1 MTAWGRT
8 TGSVGP
14 WTVDADMPLIL
25 WALLGAA
32 QVIVRPLGVSE
43 HSSTDA
49 PTARGERGA
58 AF

>member
-1 MTAWGRT
+1 VTAWERT

-25 WALLGAA
+25 WALPGAA
-32 QVIVRPLGVSE
+32 QVRVRPLGVSE
-43 HSSTDA
+43 RSSPNA
-49 PTARGERGA
+49 PTAQGERGA